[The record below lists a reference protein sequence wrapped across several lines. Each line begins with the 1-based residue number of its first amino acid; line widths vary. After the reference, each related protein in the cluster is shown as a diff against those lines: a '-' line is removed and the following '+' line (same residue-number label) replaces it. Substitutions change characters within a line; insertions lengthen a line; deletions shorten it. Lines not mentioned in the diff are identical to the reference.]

1 MPFEYE
7 FLDHLSEE
15 QLSQLMALYRNE
27 WWTKDRK
34 LEDVRRMLA
43 NTDFIFAF
51 CEKDSKRL
59 VAFTR
64 VLSDRVYKA
73 LLFDVI
79 VAPDCR
85 EHKLGRALM
94 EAILNHPELK
104 HVRHVELYCLPELGP
119 FYEKWGFS
127 KEVGGIHFMRKA
139 NVSSLS

>member
-7 FLDHLSEE
+7 FLDRLSEE
-15 QLSQLMALYRNE
+15 QTSQLMALYHNE

-43 NTDFIFAF
+43 FTDLIFAL
-51 CEKDSKRL
+51 CEKSSKRL

-64 VLSDRVYKA
+64 VLTDRVYKA

-79 VAPDCR
+79 VAPEHR
-85 EHKLGRALM
+85 ERKLGRALM
-94 EAILNHPELK
+94 EAALNHPELK
-104 HVRHVELYCLPELGP
+104 NVRHFELYCLPELIP

-127 KEVGGIHFMRKA
+127 KEVGGIHFMRR
-139 NVSSLS
+139 V